1 MSEHAN
7 TDDKQNHKLQ
17 EFSYAISHDLG
28 AAIRGVSQL
37 TSLLEQD
44 INDKINDK
52 ERYWMQ
58 LIKAS
63 ADKAQA
69 MIEAMTLYTRLASS
83 NQQDSSFSLDALIES
98 KLAKCLAEN
107 KTNTALVTPNIGLN
121 LEHLEIEANRKHW
134 ILFLCSLINNAI
146 QFQHTD
152 LSAGKHPEIVIS
164 LERLT
169 PLKCAKLTIE
179 DNGVGVSDARF
190 SGLSKPFSS
199 TQNQDMPQH
208 LGMGLSYC
216 ARIAELNQADLRFG
230 QSRLGGFKVEYEF
243 SI

>member
-37 TSLLEQD
+37 TNLLEQD
-44 INDKINDK
+44 INGKINEK

-69 MIEAMTLYTRLASS
+69 MIEAMTVYTRLVSS
-83 NQQDSSFSLDALIES
+83 NKQDSAFSLDTLIES
-98 KLAKCLAEN
+98 KLTKCLAEN
-107 KTNTALVTPNIGLN
+107 KTNTALVTPNIDLN
-121 LEHLEIEANRKHW
+121 LEPLEIEANRKHW
-134 ILFLCSLINNAI
+134 ILFLTALIDNAI
-146 QFQHTD
+146 QFQHPD
-152 LSAGKHPEIVIS
+152 LSAANHPEVVIH

-169 PLKCAKLTIE
+169 RQKCAKLTIE
-179 DNGVGVSDARF
+179 DNGVGVCESRF
-190 SGLSKPFSS
+190 PGLSKPFSS
-199 TQNQDMPQH
+199 SRDQDTPQH